1 MEKKTKRSK
10 TMVKKTRIARVCA
23 LLNKQKVKYLVIGGE
38 ACILHGLIRTT
49 NDVDILLMKDKKN
62 AVKVLQAL
70 SNLTWGI
77 AKEISPDEI
86 LNKPITII
94 GDQPKVDIHTVA
106 WKISYEDAESTKV
119 VRKVEGVKIPFVS
132 IDTLI
137 KTKNTGRLQDK
148 ADIEK
153 LKQLKSISVR

>member
-1 MEKKTKRSK
+1 
-10 TMVKKTRIARVCA
+10 MVKKTRIAKVCT
-23 LLNKQKVKYLVIGGE
+23 LLNKQEVKYLVIGGE

-49 NDVDILLMKDKKN
+49 NDVDILILKDKN
-62 AVKVLQAL
+62 NVVKALRAL

-77 AKEISPDEI
+77 AREISPDEI

-94 GDQPKVDIHTVA
+94 GDQPRVDIHTVA
-106 WKISYEDAESTKV
+106 WNISYEDAESTRI

-137 KTKNTGRLQDK
+137 KTKTTGRLQDK

-153 LKQLKSISVR
+153 LKQLKVISVRSK